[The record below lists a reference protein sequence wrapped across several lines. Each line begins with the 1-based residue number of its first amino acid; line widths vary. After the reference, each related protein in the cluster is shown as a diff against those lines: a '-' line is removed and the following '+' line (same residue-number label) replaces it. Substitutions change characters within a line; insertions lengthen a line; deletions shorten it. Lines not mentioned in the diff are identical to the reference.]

1 MAKAKAASAATK
13 GANTASFIEAGTSVA
28 TTAIST
34 IAQVNDAN
42 QRRRFEQNFA
52 SLNLDQQ
59 QALER
64 EIQNANSSSERL
76 RVLAEYLTVL
86 NTKRINNL
94 VSRYSDEE
102 RKKRLN
108 LIIIASGIGLA
119 AILLVYVATKK

>member
-1 MAKAKAASAATK
+1 MAKAKAAAAATK
-13 GANTASFIEAGTSVA
+13 GAGTASFIEAGTSVA